1 MEPIK
6 LDEKKLQE
14 LAEKYAMEGA
24 EKAIKEFY
32 TGYHSEYMKQ
42 VEKVCQDHMPSI
54 YFDPVDI
61 TAEINKAIKQRMTAI
76 ANEAVANTFIPLI
89 ERMLT
94 GTPNNLMTSGMLY
107 QEYGDYVKEREDDDF
122 DADGLEIKV
131 ETDEFFTKLI
141 FGYDGNDEF
150 RLYLSEAGYDQDGK
164 EKLYITH
171 SLPMDCNYKKEGSR
185 KMTLHLGDRRRLEMP
200 FEPDALNNSFVRS
213 CARAV
218 IYQTKISID
227 RYHEYHNEED

>member
-42 VEKVCQDHMPSI
+42 VEKVCRDHMPSI

-76 ANEAVANTFIPLI
+76 ANEAVAKTYIPLI

-94 GTPNNLMTSGMLY
+94 RTSNNLMTSGLLY
-107 QEYGDYVKEREDDDF
+107 QEYGDYVKEREDDSF
-122 DADGLEIKV
+122 NADYLEIKV
-131 ETDEFFTKLI
+131 ETDAYFTKLI
-141 FGYDGNDEF
+141 FGYAGNDEF
-150 RLYLSEAGYDQDGK
+150 CLYLSEAGYDQDGK
-164 EKLYITH
+164 EKLYMTH
-171 SLPMDCNYKKEGSR
+171 SLPTNRNYKNDGSHM
-185 KMTLHLGDRRRLEMP
+185 MTLHLGDRRRLEMP
-200 FEPDALNNSFVRS
+200 FEPDALNNSFVCR

-218 IYQTKISID
+218 IYQTKIAID
-227 RYHEYHNEED
+227 SYHEYHNEED

>member
-42 VEKVCQDHMPSI
+42 LNKVCYDRMPSI
-54 YFDPVDI
+54 CFDPVDI
-61 TAEINKAIKQRMTAI
+61 TAEINKAIKQRITAI

-94 GTPNNLMTSGMLY
+94 NTPNNLMTSGILY
-107 QEYGDYVKEREDDDF
+107 QKYGDYVKEREDDDF
-122 DADGLEIKV
+122 DADYLEIKV
-131 ETDEFFTKLI
+131 ETDAYFTKLI

-150 RLYLSEAGYDQDGK
+150 CLYLSEAGYDQDGN
-164 EKLYITH
+164 EKLYMMH
-171 SLPMDCNYKKEGSR
+171 SLPTHRNYKEDGSR
-185 KMTLHLGDRRRLEMP
+185 MMTLHLGDGRRLEMP

-218 IYQTKISID
+218 IYQTKIAID
-227 RYHEYHNEED
+227 RYHEYHNEDD

>member
-1 MEPIK
+1 MKEIK
-6 LDEKKLQE
+6 LDEQKLQE

-42 VEKVCQDHMPSI
+42 VEKVCQDRMPSI

-61 TAEINKAIKQRMTAI
+61 TAEINKAIKQRITAI
-76 ANEAVANTFIPLI
+76 ANEAVAKTYIPLI

-94 GTPNNLMTSGMLY
+94 KTPNNLMTSGMLF
-107 QEYGDYVKEREDDDF
+107 QEYGNYVKEREGDDF
-122 DADGLEIKV
+122 CAGYLEIRV
-131 ETDEFFTKLI
+131 ETDVYFTKLI

-164 EKLYITH
+164 KKLYMTH
-171 SLPMDCNYKKEGSR
+171 SLPSDCNYKNDGSR
-185 KMTLHLGDRRRLEMP
+185 MMTLHLGNGRRLEMP
-200 FEPDALNNSFVRS
+200 FVPDALNNSFVRS
-213 CARAV
+213 CAQAV
-218 IYQTKISID
+218 IYQTKIVID
-227 RYHEYHNEED
+227 YHHEYYNEED